1 MSKKNDGNGPY
12 PGGNDPNYQVQPTEF
27 RSSLTDLTAKAQQA
41 AVNVFTGATGSPGG
55 IPEGATS
62 EEVHS
67 IVQKEVK
74 LLKKNLEGMKIG
86 EVFKLFKEYEG
97 RTRAEFLDA
106 QTSKVMICLTYGVI
120 LNKLKA
126 LVRADDKSW
135 GEWAAKNIRMPAKT
149 RERYMAIA
157 NLNEA
162 ERYAYL
168 GVERLVQLAGI
179 IKVEKRKAALSD
191 TTPISDLL
199 SNQAGLQLDDPHLS
213 LEEFSR
219 GVDALVWR
227 RKLKNKEIDLP
238 IQLIIDF
245 LAVGGDF
252 LSADLAV
259 MTDREKARSEA
270 GDNGKK
276 LRSAGDYL
284 LEVIGANGNR
294 DGLEKPKALS
304 DTEKRS
310 AFLLGTTTKM
320 QQAIK
325 AIMDFDE
332 TPCGIDAKTIKELI
346 KDLRALE
353 KRIAS

>member
-1 MSKKNDGNGPY
+1 MSQKNDGNGPY
-12 PGGNDPNYQVQPTEF
+12 PGGNDPNYQIQPTEF

-55 IPEGATS
+55 IPEGATP
-62 EEVHS
+62 EVAHS
-67 IVQKEVK
+67 IVQEELN
-74 LLKKNLEGMKIG
+74 LLKQKMKGKNLE
-86 EVFKLFKEYEG
+86 EVHKLYKENEG
-97 RTRAEFLDA
+97 RTRTEFLDA
-106 QTSKVMICLTYGVI
+106 QTNKVMICITLGVI
-120 LNKLKA
+120 LNTLKK

-179 IKVEKRKAALSD
+179 IKAEKRKAVLSD
-191 TTPISDLL
+191 TTPISDLI

-227 RKLKNKEIDLP
+227 RKLKHKEIDLP

-245 LAVGGDF
+245 LAGSF
-252 LSADLAV
+252 RKLSGWP
-259 MTDREKARSEA
+259 R
-270 GDNGKK
+270 
-276 LRSAGDYL
+276 
-284 LEVIGANGNR
+284 
-294 DGLEKPKALS
+294 
-304 DTEKRS
+304 
-310 AFLLGTTTKM
+310 F
-320 QQAIK
+320 
-325 AIMDFDE
+325 
-332 TPCGIDAKTIKELI
+332 C
-346 KDLRALE
+346 
-353 KRIAS
+353 